1 MAAAWLLAVLLACTT
16 VPWGA
21 PVAVADP
28 ASDAQ
33 AAVDQAQSA
42 LDAAE
47 SRMAEINEEYE
58 ALSAEVDELQ
68 KRIDKTAKK
77 ALKAQQAMLEG
88 REALGD
94 VAVGEYREGNLV
106 SLLGVVLDSKNF
118 DDLLR
123 NMEYVNQIMS
133 YQADEIAKQKER
145 KQKFDEV
152 SAELNEQKNDQEQ
165 ALAAQAA
172 KRDEAEA
179 VVADATSQLSDAKA
193 DQAARLAELARQ
205 AEELRKQQE
214 ASEQEAAA
222 EEDPNANTIDRED
235 VVSDDEPVA
244 DNPDPDAPG
253 QGGSSGD
260 DSASDNTPADKPEQP
275 SKPAEDSNEGW
286 QTGVASAYGGKTDP
300 STPNPGTTATGAVCD
315 DNSMGVAV
323 PMSLS
328 GYRKLFG
335 RTVEISYGGKTVYAT
350 VNDCGGLG
358 GGSRALDLQPGVW
371 KAFGFSSCKAWGLR
385 TVSYRF
391 L

>member
-47 SRMAEINEEYE
+47 SRMAEINAEYE
-58 ALSAEVDELQ
+58 ELSAEVDKLQ

-179 VVADATSQLSDAKA
+179 VVADASSQLSDAKA

-214 ASEQEAAA
+214 ASEQEAGA
-222 EEDPNANTIDRED
+222 EEDPNANTIDRDD
-235 VVSDDEPVA
+235 VVSGDEPVA

-253 QGGSSGD
+253 QGGSDGD
-260 DSASDNTPADKPEQP
+260 DSATDNTPSDKPSQP

-286 QTGVASAYGGKTDP
+286 KTGIASAYGGKTDP